1 METIF
6 SMSSRLICRGLHRGI
21 HPVLASS
28 VSPLHPFREEETI
41 FDLVQ
46 ATDLLPH
53 WTTRLAGP
61 FGLPRTRRQDAST
74 PLLQPTFTSRALDID
89 ITSGDCPPVA
99 VSKPTAPS
107 FQAGPRGGKV
117 LPPRQPGVDAGPPRG
132 HPASSG
138 CALDGTPAGF
148 GSIDPARTLSRPC
161 GRAPALFRLT
171 GRPVDRHPLI
181 PTSTTGPGPGE
192 GAAPNRLITARRGHV
207 NARRLASRSRY
218 LPSHGTEPDALAG
231 ARRGALRRLAGLRS
245 FRAFSPVYEDTD

>member
-74 PLLQPTFTSRALDID
+74 PLLQPTFTSRALVID
-89 ITSGDCPPVA
+89 TPSGDCLPDARGLPRRLTA
-99 VSKPTAPS
+99 SRPAPGDFGEVS
-107 FQAGPRGGKV
+107 
-117 LPPRQPGVDAGPPRG
+117 PPRLPGPGAGPPFG

-138 CALDGTPAGF
+138 YALDGAPAGF
-148 GSIDPARTLSRPC
+148 GPIDGRLDARAPF

-171 GRPVDRHPLI
+171 GCPVDQ
-181 PTSTTGPGPGE
+181 
-192 GAAPNRLITARRGHV
+192 
-207 NARRLASRSRY
+207 
-218 LPSHGTEPDALAG
+218 
-231 ARRGALRRLAGLRS
+231 
-245 FRAFSPVYEDTD
+245 AF